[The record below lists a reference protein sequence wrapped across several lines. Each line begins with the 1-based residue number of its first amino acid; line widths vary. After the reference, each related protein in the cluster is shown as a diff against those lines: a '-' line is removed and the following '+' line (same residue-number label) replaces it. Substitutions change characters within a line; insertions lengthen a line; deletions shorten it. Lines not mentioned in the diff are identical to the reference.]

1 MASGVVVQFAVL
13 SVIVAVLMCLFIVY
27 DRRKRRRAPTT
38 QIAQVD
44 QTVPAPIVSEKS
56 QVAEPEPLQTI
67 PSRKTSE
74 LEQTESKPQ
83 RIPIHTPNAVETAG
97 INEAV
102 NNAVN
107 ELSSPTDP
115 QSPVVIDTQQ
125 ALTTA
130 EERNERILAG
140 ISANIQKSLQM
151 RPVPQHSPIPY
162 SELTPRSTE
171 YVRVKKEIITPHG
184 QIRFSILK
192 DAISTNMLA
201 LLRRAS
207 LDWKTPD
214 DLIAFVPSYLRA
226 EAEILNDEVLI
237 IGTTGHN
244 EKLAVPIRKIHP
256 ESSFRD
262 CFDFVTDDPTAT
274 SIPAVLLPADA
285 EFQVISKGVIVQPT
299 TDVKLVVDPS
309 PDALQKSY
317 TAALG
322 RS

>member
-1 MASGVVVQFAVL
+1 
-13 SVIVAVLMCLFIVY
+13 
-27 DRRKRRRAPTT
+27 
-38 QIAQVD
+38 
-44 QTVPAPIVSEKS
+44 
-56 QVAEPEPLQTI
+56 
-67 PSRKTSE
+67 
-74 LEQTESKPQ
+74 
-83 RIPIHTPNAVETAG
+83 
-97 INEAV
+97 
-102 NNAVN
+102 
-107 ELSSPTDP
+107 
-115 QSPVVIDTQQ
+115 
-125 ALTTA
+125 
-130 EERNERILAG
+130 
-140 ISANIQKSLQM
+140 
-151 RPVPQHSPIPY
+151 
-162 SELTPRSTE
+162 
-171 YVRVKKEIITPHG
+171 
-184 QIRFSILK
+184 
-192 DAISTNMLA
+192 MLA

-226 EAEILNDEVLI
+226 EAEILNDEVLL

>member
-27 DRRKRRRAPTT
+27 ERRKTRRAPST

-44 QTVPAPIVSEKS
+44 RPDHAPVVSEKS
-56 QVAEPEPLQTI
+56 QITEPEPLQAI
-67 PSRKTSE
+67 PSQKASE
-74 LEQTESKPQ
+74 LEQPEPEPRT
-83 RIPIHTPNAVETAG
+83 IPIHTANAVETAG

-107 ELSSPTDP
+107 ELSSPADP

-130 EERNERILAG
+130 EDRNERILAG

-192 DAISTNMLA
+192 DAIATNMLA

-226 EAEILNDEVLI
+226 EAEILNDEVLL

-256 ESSFRD
+256 ESSFCD
-262 CFDFVTDDPTAT
+262 CFDFITDDPTAT
-274 SIPAVLLPADA
+274 STPAVLLPTDA

>member
-1 MASGVVVQFAVL
+1 MASGAVVQFAVL
-13 SVIVAVLMCLFIVY
+13 SVILAVLMCLFIVFE
-27 DRRKRRRAPTT
+27 RRKTRRAPSA

-44 QTVPAPIVSEKS
+44 QTEHAPIVSEKP
-56 QVAEPEPLQTI
+56 QINEPEPSQTI
-67 PSRKTSE
+67 PSQKASE
-74 LEQTESKPQ
+74 LEQPEPEPQ
-83 RIPIHTPNAVETAG
+83 TIPIHAANAVETAG

-102 NNAVN
+102 NNAMN
-107 ELSSPTDP
+107 ALSSPANP
-115 QSPVVIDTQQ
+115 QSPVVIDTR

-130 EERNERILAG
+130 EDRNERILAG

-207 LDWKTPD
+207 LGWKTPD

-226 EAEILNDEVLI
+226 EAEILNDEVLL

-262 CFDFVTDDPTAT
+262 CFDFVTDDRTAT
-274 SIPAVLLPADA
+274 STPAVLLPADA
-285 EFQVISKGVIVQPT
+285 EFQVVSKGVIVQPT

-309 PDALQKSY
+309 ADALQKSY